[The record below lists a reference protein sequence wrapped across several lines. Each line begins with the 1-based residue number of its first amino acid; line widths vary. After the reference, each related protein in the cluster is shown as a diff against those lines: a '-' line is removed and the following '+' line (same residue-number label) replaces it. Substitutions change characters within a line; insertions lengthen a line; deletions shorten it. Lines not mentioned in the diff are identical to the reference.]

1 MSSQNETDRH
11 CPVSWDRPNR
21 DPAHL
26 RVPRIGGQ
34 RRTKPAFQQLLVGS
48 GQRHSYR
55 ADNVDASTLASYK
68 QEFERWVVASGFR
81 ELIETFAV
89 FVDSIHDLC
98 SGMAVYTGRQS
109 PDKSAAVARRFRSK
123 GIKEKLDILR
133 EDYGFTVDT
142 SECLCPINQARNCM
156 AHRRGIVGPKDC
168 YSQDAIQVKWYRIEF
183 YCDEPDGKVS
193 VVETPVR
200 EPVLLPEGASLKLRY
215 VQVSREFALGT
226 IIQFEPRELQE
237 ICSFA
242 SLLVGGFRD
251 ALIQYAVRIGVP
263 VDQPPQPV
271 SAPGFSAGP
280 PQDSADGTRN
290 VKFQFRPG
298 RE

>member
-1 MSSQNETDRH
+1 MKRIDIAPYLGIAQTAILRTSVFLGLGVNAARNPDFNNYSL
-11 CPVSWDRPNR
+11 NR
-21 DPAHL
+21 DSAIHIAP
-26 RVPRIGGQ
+26 
-34 RRTKPAFQQLLVGS
+34 
-48 GQRHSYR
+48 
-55 ADNVDASTLASYK
+55 DNVDASTLASYK

-98 SGMAVYTGRQS
+98 SAMAVYTGRQS

-133 EDYGFTVDT
+133 KDYGFTVDT
-142 SECLCPINQARNCM
+142 SECLCTINQARNCM

-168 YSQDAIQVKWYRIEF
+168 FSRDAIEVRWYRIEF
-183 YCDEPDGKVS
+183 YCDEPDGKVR
-193 VVETPVR
+193 VLETPVR

-280 PQDSADGTRN
+280 PQESSDGTKN